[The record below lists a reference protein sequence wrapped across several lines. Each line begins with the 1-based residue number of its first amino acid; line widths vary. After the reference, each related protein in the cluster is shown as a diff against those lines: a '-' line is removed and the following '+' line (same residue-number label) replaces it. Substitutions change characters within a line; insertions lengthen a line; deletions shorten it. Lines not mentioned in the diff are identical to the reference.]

1 MAQFFAGPDA
11 WALTPAYRSSLKRQL
26 TFIVAKHP
34 KYSWGGSDSLDLGLD
49 CSGYIFLASKWAGI
63 PGITRTTALRMSLG
77 LGGWQGKD
85 IDRSQADECDLSFW
99 TFKEERLNGHVGAFL
114 CGPDNAMQVTHAS
127 LRRGIVLDR
136 LDGLLLQKLTKVRRL
151 TIGD

>member
-1 MAQFFAGPDA
+1 M
-11 WALTPAYRSSLKRQL
+11 
-26 TFIVAKHP
+26 
-34 KYSWGGSDSLDLGLD
+34 
-49 CSGYIFLASKWAGI
+49 FLASKWAGI

-85 IDRSQADECDLSFW
+85 IDITQAHECDLSFW
-99 TFKEERLNGHVGAFL
+99 TFNVERPNGHVGAFL
-114 CGPDNAMQVTHAS
+114 RGPQNALRVTHAS
-127 LRRGIVLDR
+127 VKRGIVLDR